1 VVRDE
6 DRTEQI
12 ENSEQGIRAS
22 ELSYRRL
29 FEAARDGIL
38 ILDVDTGRITDVNPF
53 LIELLGFSHDEMV
66 GQTVGEL
73 SPFRDIESNKIMLER
88 LQRDGYVRYEDLPL
102 ETRDG
107 RHIAVE
113 FVSNVY
119 QAGARD
125 VIQCN
130 IRDITERK
138 RIDDQLK
145 ASFKEIGDLK
155 SALDEHAIVAI
166 TDPQG
171 KINYAND
178 KFCAIS
184 KYSREELL
192 GQDHRL
198 VNSGYHSKQFI
209 RELWTTIA
217 RGVVWH
223 GEIRNRAKDGSV
235 YWVDTTIV
243 PFLSEDGKPRQYVAI
258 HTDITEHKRAEK
270 GLRESE
276 AQLHTTI
283 ENLDEGVVVSDLDG
297 RLLQWNR
304 AALRLH
310 GYSDSDQD
318 RRSFTELIDTFELTT
333 LDGALV
339 PVEQWPLA
347 RVLRGEEL
355 RDLELRVCRIGSDRQ
370 WILNY
375 GGTLV
380 HDVNNSPLLAIVTI
394 TDITERKLT
403 EDKLAASFKEIGDLN
418 AGLEQR
424 VAERTV
430 ELQSAKEQAESADRM
445 KSEFLANMSHELR
458 TPLNGIIG
466 FSEFLIDGKTG
477 ALTAK
482 QTEYVTDIFNSG
494 RHLLQVIN
502 DVLDLAKVEAG
513 KMDVHPETFS
523 VGKAIE
529 EVCSV
534 VGSLALQKRLAISSK
549 VEPSADEV
557 TLDRQKL
564 KQVLFNLISNAVK
577 FSEDG
582 GSVNIL
588 ADLCDEARLRLQV
601 QDSGIGIKPEDLDKL
616 FIEFRQLDS
625 GLARQNQG
633 TGLGLALTKRIVE
646 FQQGTIEVQSE
657 LGKGSTFTVIL
668 PRVSRKRIA

>member
-6 DRTEQI
+6 DRTKQI
-12 ENSEQGIRAS
+12 ENSERGIRAS

-38 ILDVDTGRITDVNPF
+38 ILEVDTGRITDVNPF

-66 GQTVGEL
+66 GKTVGEL

-119 QAGARD
+119 QAGARN

-138 RIDDQLK
+138 RIEMALIRLAAIIESSND
-145 ASFKEIGDLK
+145 AIIGKDLK
-155 SALDEHAIVAI
+155 GIITSWNKGAETIFGYTASEMAGTSILRLIPNDRQDEENQIL
-166 TDPQG
+166 G
-171 KINYAND
+171 KIKRGESVVHFDTQRQTKGGGLVDVSVTVSPIKDASGTV
-178 KFCAIS
+178 IGVS
-184 KYSREELL
+184 K
-192 GQDHRL
+192 
-198 VNSGYHSKQFI
+198 V
-209 RELWTTIA
+209 A
-217 RGVVWH
+217 R
-223 GEIRNRAKDGSV
+223 
-235 YWVDTTIV
+235 
-243 PFLSEDGKPRQYVAI
+243 
-258 HTDITEHKRAEK
+258 DITELKRAEK